1 MNPATTNDATS
12 EEQLWRAVET
22 KDQRFD
28 GSFVFAV
35 SSTGIYCRPSCP
47 SRRPRRERVT
57 FFDLPA
63 AAEAAGFRACL
74 RCHPKNATTIDPQVE
89 IVRRA
94 CGLIE
99 ELQKEGSVDL
109 TTLGARLG
117 VSSFHLQRTFKSIM
131 GVTPRQY
138 AEALRMS
145 GFRASVRDGE
155 SVTGA
160 MYDAGFGS
168 SSRLYERARAELGM
182 TPATYARGGR
192 GMQINYAVAECS
204 LAPQPGSQAG
214 NPAFA
219 QLLVAA
225 TEKGICAV
233 RLGDSVSSLETDL
246 RNEFPAAHIERHDEP
261 LGQWVREIIQH
272 LEGGRPHLEL
282 PLDVRATAFQRH
294 VWEALQKIP
303 YGSTRSYSEVAQAIG
318 RPTAV
323 RAVARACATNPVA
336 LVIPC
341 HRVIREDKSL
351 GGYRWGLERKKK
363 LLAQERSIDA
373 PKA

>member
-1 MNPATTNDATS
+1 VNLALKRQMNLEVTN
-12 EEQLWRAVET
+12 EEELWRAVEA
-22 KDQRFD
+22 KDSRLD

-57 FFDLPA
+57 FFNLPA
-63 AAEAAGFRACL
+63 AAEAAGFRACF
-74 RCHPKNATTIDPQVE
+74 RCHPKDAATTDPQVE

-109 TTLGARLG
+109 HTLGTRLG
-117 VSSFHLQRTFKSIM
+117 VSRFHLQRTFKSIM

-155 SVTGA
+155 SITGA
-160 MYDAGFGS
+160 LYDAGFGS
-168 SSRLYERARAELGM
+168 SSRLYERATAELGM

-192 GMQINYAVAECS
+192 GMAVNYSIAECS
-204 LAPQPGSQAG
+204 FGS
-214 NPAFA
+214 
-219 QLLVAA
+219 LLVAA
-225 TEKGICAV
+225 TDKGICAV
-233 RLGDSVSSLETDL
+233 RLGDSAAVLEADL
-246 RNEFPAAHIERHDEP
+246 RNEFSAAHIEQHDEP
-261 LGQWVREIIQH
+261 LGQCVREIIQH
-272 LEGGRPHLEL
+272 LEGGRPNLDL
-282 PLDVRATAFQRH
+282 QLDVRATAFQRR
-294 VWEALQKIP
+294 VWEELQKIP
-303 YGSTRSYSEVAQAIG
+303 YGSTRSYGEVAQAIG

-323 RAVARACATNPVA
+323 RAVARSCATNPVA

-351 GGYRWGLERKKK
+351 GGYRWGLDRKKK
-363 LLAQERSIDA
+363 LLEREA
-373 PKA
+373 HVK

>member
-1 MNPATTNDATS
+1 MNPAATN
-12 EEQLWRAVET
+12 EEELWRAVET
-22 KDQRFD
+22 KDARLD
-28 GSFVFAV
+28 GEFVFAV
-35 SSTGIYCRPSCP
+35 SSTKIYCRPSCP
-47 SRRPRRERVT
+47 SRRPRRDRVS
-57 FFDLPA
+57 FFDLPE

-74 RCHPKNATTIDPQVE
+74 RCHPKDAGAIDPQVE
-89 IVRRA
+89 LVHRA
-94 CGLIE
+94 CTLIE

-109 TTLGARLG
+109 NTLGARLG
-117 VSSFHLQRTFKSIM
+117 VSSFHLQRTFKGIM

-138 AEALRMS
+138 AEARRIS
-145 GFRASVRDGE
+145 GFKASVRDGE
-155 SVTGA
+155 SVTAA

-168 SSRLYERARAELGM
+168 SSRLYERAAAELGM

-192 GMQINYAVAECS
+192 GLAINYSVADCS
-204 LAPQPGSQAG
+204 FG
-214 NPAFA
+214 

-233 RLGDSVSSLETDL
+233 RLGDSAESLESDL
-246 RNEFPAAHIERHDEP
+246 RNEFPAARIGRADKP

-272 LEGGRPHLEL
+272 LDGGRPVLEL
-282 PLDVRATAFQRH
+282 PLDVRATAFQRR

-303 YGSTRSYSEVAQAIG
+303 YGSTRSYSEVAEAIG

-363 LLAQERSIDA
+363 LLAQERMIDVTT
-373 PKA
+373 P